1 MDKAGTAAGR
11 NVVKTAAAK
20 LKPAANSGHGK
31 QRVRRG
37 ASQGWARAF
46 PPGQINAATP
56 TGWMA

>member
-46 PPGQINAATP
+46 PPGQI
-56 TGWMA
+56 